1 MCYRKIIIMNG
12 FKLNK
17 INKVFNSS
25 NVTTITKNF
34 NIIIVLFN
42 KIPNLTFLISLL
54 TSFTQHQ

>member
-1 MCYRKIIIMNG
+1 MNG